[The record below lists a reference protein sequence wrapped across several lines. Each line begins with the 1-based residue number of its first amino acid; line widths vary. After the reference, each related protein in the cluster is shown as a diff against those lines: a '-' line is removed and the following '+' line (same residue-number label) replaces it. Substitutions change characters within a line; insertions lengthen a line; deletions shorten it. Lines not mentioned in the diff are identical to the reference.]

1 MFTADDMADGAD
13 FIISTLKKS
22 GIKGGFFF
30 TGRFFDMYPDVV
42 RRLVAD
48 GHYVGSHSYGHLLYS
63 PWTCRD
69 SLLVTKD
76 EFVADMQKSYAT
88 LARFG
93 ITKEMAPYFIPP
105 YEYYNSTVNSWA
117 RQMGLQ
123 IINFTPGTCSN
134 QDYTTPDMGNIYRSS
149 DWLYKKMLSYEK
161 EHTLNGHFLMVHFGT
176 FSARTD
182 KFYHRLPS
190 IIKTLRK
197 RGYEF
202 VTVEQMLG
210 LGMH

>member
-1 MFTADDMADGAD
+1 
-13 FIISTLKKS
+13 
-22 GIKGGFFF
+22 
-30 TGRFFDMYPDVV
+30 
-42 RRLVAD
+42 
-48 GHYVGSHSYGHLLYS
+48 
-63 PWTCRD
+63 
-69 SLLVTKD
+69 
-76 EFVADMQKSYAT
+76 
-88 LARFG
+88 
-93 ITKEMAPYFIPP
+93 
-105 YEYYNSTVNSWA
+105 
-117 RQMGLQ
+117 MGLQ

-134 QDYTTPDMGNIYRSS
+134 QDYTTPDMGEIYRSS

-161 EHTLNGHFLMVHFGT
+161 QHTLNGHFLMVHFGT